1 MDLKRAQELLEDIE
15 TICEALS
22 GILNT
27 PLPLSPIQEIVLD
40 RLMCLAQKDVNTAC
54 THMNFIASTILKNQY
69 VVAITQIKEHMEF
82 VLANNLH
89 P

>member
-1 MDLKRAQELLEDIE
+1 MDLERAQELLEDIE

-22 GILNT
+22 GILNP

-40 RLMCLAQKDVNTAC
+40 RLMCLAQKDVNEAC

>member
-1 MDLKRAQELLEDIE
+1 MDLEKAQDLLENIE
-15 TICEALS
+15 MICEALS

-54 THMNFIASTILKNQY
+54 EHMNFIASTNLKNQY
-69 VVAITQIKEHMEF
+69 VVAITQVKEHMEF
-82 VLANNLH
+82 IIANNLH